1 MIIYTKHFLERIKDR
16 NISKEEITEL
26 LNEKDIERLKD
37 KFNNTIIQKK
47 INGKLIRVFY
57 RKENEDIVLITAYIT
72 SKIKKYENS

>member
-1 MIIYTKHFLERIKDR
+1 M
-16 NISKEEITEL
+16 
-26 LNEKDIERLKD
+26 
-37 KFNNTIIQKK
+37 QKK